1 MVKADLIVVGA
12 GAAGCFG
19 AIKAAEHFPDA
30 KIIVLEKSTK
40 VLSKV
45 KISGGGRC
53 NVTNV
58 ITKPDELSKNYPR
71 GERFLKKAFYEFSS
85 SDMKDWLASKGVK
98 LRLYPD
104 GCYFPESN
112 DSQTIIDCFLKLLDD
127 FNVPIH
133 SQQKVTNIEQ
143 KNGNEWLVVTDTET
157 YSAKAV
163 LFTVGGQP
171 KISGFEALKS
181 LNLKIVDPLPSLFT
195 FNMPNEAIKALMGIV
210 TEQASVKIAGEKWS
224 SSGPLLITHWGMS
237 GPAILKC
244 SAFGARIL
252 AEKGYNAT
260 ILVNWSGDLK
270 AEACLKVI
278 QDQSSSNKLVVNA
291 PLFGLKSRLWEYLLQ
306 KIGFSDQLRWS
317 DLGPKQSNRLAELL
331 VNDAYK
337 MEGKTTFKEE
347 FVTAGGVDLNEI
359 DVKTMQAKN
368 YPGIFFAGEAM
379 DIDGITG
386 GFNFQ
391 AAWTTSSI
399 AGKNCLIQNN

>member
-1 MVKADLIVVGA
+1 MEKVDVIVVGA

-19 AIKAAEHFPDA
+19 AIHAAENHPSA
-30 KIIVLEKSTK
+30 KIVILEKSNK

-58 ITKPDELSKNYPR
+58 ISDPVELSKNYPR
-71 GERFLKKAFYEFSS
+71 GERFLKKAFYSFSS
-85 SDMKDWLASKGVK
+85 ADMKHWLEAKGVK

-104 GCYFPESN
+104 GCYFPETN
-112 DSQTIIDCFLKLLDD
+112 DSQTIIDCFTTQMKRFHIETRL
-127 FNVPIH
+127 H
-133 SQQKVTNIEQ
+133 QKVEKISPYENNQ
-143 KNGNEWLVVTDTET
+143 WLVETDSNQYITR
-157 YSAKAV
+157 AV

-171 KISGFEALKS
+171 KITGFEALQS
-181 LNLKIVDPLPSLFT
+181 LNLKIIDPLPSLFT
-195 FNMPNEAIKALMGIV
+195 FNMPNESIKELMGIV
-210 TEQASVKIAGEKWS
+210 TEHASVKIAGEKWS

-260 ILVNWSGDLK
+260 VLVNWSGDLK

-278 QDQSSSNKLVVNA
+278 QEQSSSNKLVVNA
-291 PLFGLKSRLWEYLLQ
+291 PLFGLKSRLWEFLLL
-306 KIGFSDQLRWS
+306 KIGFSAQLRWS

-331 VNDAYK
+331 VNDAYR

-368 YPGIFFAGEAM
+368 YPGLFFAGEAM

-399 AGKNCLIQNN
+399 AGKNCLT

>member
-1 MVKADLIVVGA
+1 MIKADLIVVGA

-30 KIIVLEKSTK
+30 RIIVLEKSTK

-112 DSQTIIDCFLKLLDD
+112 DSQTIIDCFLKLLDEY
-127 FNVPIH
+127 NVPIH

-143 KNGNEWLVVTDTET
+143 TLGNEWLVVTDTET

-171 KISGFEALKS
+171 KIAGFEALKS

-195 FNMPNEAIKALMGIV
+195 FNMPGEAIKALMGIV
-210 TEQASVKIAGEKWS
+210 TEKASVKIAGEKWS
-224 SSGPLLITHWGMS
+224 TSGPLLITHWGMS
-237 GPAILKC
+237 GPAVLKC

-260 ILVNWSGDLK
+260 ILVNWTGELK
-270 AEACLKVI
+270 ANECLEMI
-278 QDQSSSNKLVVNA
+278 QSQRTSNKLVLNV

-306 KIGFSDQLRWS
+306 KIGFFDQLRWS

-368 YPGIFFAGEAM
+368 YPGLFFAGEAM

-391 AAWTTSSI
+391 AAWTTAFI
-399 AGKNCLIQNN
+399 AGKNCLT

>member
-1 MVKADLIVVGA
+1 MIKADLIVVGA

-30 KIIVLEKSTK
+30 RIIVLEKSTK

-104 GCYFPESN
+104 GCFFPESN
-112 DSQTIIDCFLKLLDD
+112 DSQTIIDCFLKLLDEYK
-127 FNVPIH
+127 VPIH

-143 KNGNEWLVVTDTET
+143 TLGNEWLVVTDTET

-171 KISGFEALKS
+171 KIAGFEALKS

-195 FNMPNEAIKALMGIV
+195 FNMPGEGIKALMGIV
-210 TEQASVKIAGEKWS
+210 TEKASVKIAGEKWS
-224 SSGPLLITHWGMS
+224 TSGPLLITHWGMS
-237 GPAILKC
+237 GPAVLKC

-260 ILVNWSGDLK
+260 ILVNWTGELK
-270 AEACLKVI
+270 ANECLEMI
-278 QDQSSSNKLVVNA
+278 QSQRTSNKLVLNV

-368 YPGIFFAGEAM
+368 YPGLFFAGEAM

-391 AAWTTSSI
+391 AAWTTAFI
-399 AGKNCLIQNN
+399 AGKNCLT